1 MDKPKSLRMRLHEMN
16 RPPEYLQAYPA
27 EEMDDYLCGLEADA
41 LSDHLEL
48 SGAVSLL
55 KDMKAE
61 NARLRDLLRWALTYV
76 ETEHERGSNLP
87 TEVKALELAKAALGK
102 ED

>member
-55 KDMKAE
+55 KDLKAE
-61 NARLRDLLRWALTYV
+61 NARLK
-76 ETEHERGSNLP
+76 E
-87 TEVKALELAKAALGK
+87 ALEGIMAIAGNPNAIAACRLIIKEARAALGK
-102 ED
+102 GD